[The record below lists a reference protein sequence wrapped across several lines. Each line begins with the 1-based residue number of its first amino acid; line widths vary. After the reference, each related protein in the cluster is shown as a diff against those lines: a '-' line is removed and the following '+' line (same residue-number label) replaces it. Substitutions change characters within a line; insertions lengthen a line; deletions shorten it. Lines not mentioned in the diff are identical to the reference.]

1 MLAPRRPW
9 TTGVVCWR
17 SAYETCRRIIIRVVI
32 TEVSAEA
39 RKIRFEG
46 IEQRK
51 RLRRL
56 YEVVVSSEADGV
68 LVEVARHV
76 VDQLK
81 PRLPVKIRI
90 SPIHAE
96 REGVRK
102 LQVRLRGHG
111 GEIKRPPGKLHAQF
125 VHQLWMNHR
134 SQRARNRL
142 IAVKV
147 VLKSRR
153 QVKSIVQGGL
163 IQQTPVVHEITH
175 EQLLVGVKAVVDAH
189 EAVVRIIAAENA
201 A

>member
-1 MLAPRRPW
+1 LHCHTVSYYTPSLPTPYYFSSMLPPPPRSTLFPY
-9 TTGVVCWR
+9 TTLFR
-17 SAYETCRRIIIRVVI
+17 SHRIVSQIR
-32 TEVSAEA
+32 AEA
-39 RKIRFEG
+39 RKIRFER

-125 VHQLWMNHR
+125 
-134 SQRARNRL
+134 
-142 IAVKV
+142 
-147 VLKSRR
+147 
-153 QVKSIVQGGL
+153 
-163 IQQTPVVHEITH
+163 
-175 EQLLVGVKAVVDAH
+175 
-189 EAVVRIIAAENA
+189 
-201 A
+201 